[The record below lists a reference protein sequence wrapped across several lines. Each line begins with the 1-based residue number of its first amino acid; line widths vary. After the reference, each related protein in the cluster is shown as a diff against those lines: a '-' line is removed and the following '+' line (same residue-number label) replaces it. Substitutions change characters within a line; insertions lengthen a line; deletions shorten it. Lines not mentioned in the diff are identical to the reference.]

1 MPHGGAVHAGCVGTF
16 RRPVRVRSCL
26 AGSPD
31 EREQYKQLARS
42 PSGGRHRLR
51 RTLVV
56 VEFALADVADAGGL
70 AVDSFYRVVNVDPG
84 FRTEGVLTFSLPVP
98 LTGSPTT
105 SASRRF
111 MASCSTRSRR
121 CPASS
126 PPVSPVLIGGW
137 TMPFSISGQPP
148 AAPPDRPQG
157 LQPIVSPD
165 YPHAGNPDFRTR
177 RAFTME
183 DRAGGPPVAIV
194 NERFVRQHF
203 SEVDP
208 LTQRVIVPKIAFG
221 AGQPTSLIEWQIVG
235 VHADI
240 RNAGLEHDSLP
251 AIFLPFRQ
259 SPWPC
264 TSMAVRTAGN
274 PAISASRL
282 RRSSGQSTRICRW
295 ATSRR

>member
-1 MPHGGAVHAGCVGTF
+1 
-16 RRPVRVRSCL
+16 
-26 AGSPD
+26 
-31 EREQYKQLARS
+31 
-42 PSGGRHRLR
+42 
-51 RTLVV
+51 
-56 VEFALADVADAGGL
+56 
-70 AVDSFYRVVNVDPG
+70 
-84 FRTEGVLTFSLPVP
+84 
-98 LTGSPTT
+98 
-105 SASRRF
+105 

-126 PPVSPVLIGGW
+126 PPPC
-137 TMPFSISGQPP
+137 
-148 AAPPDRPQG
+148 
-157 LQPIVSPD
+157 
-165 YPHAGNPDFRTR
+165 R
-177 RAFTME
+177 RCSS
-183 DRAGGPPVAIV
+183 AGGPCRSRFRASLRRLHPTAPARLQHRQPRLLRTLGVPDHTRPRVHHGGSRRRSARRHR
-194 NERFVRQHF
+194 ERTIRQTAF

-259 SPWPC
+259 SPWPR